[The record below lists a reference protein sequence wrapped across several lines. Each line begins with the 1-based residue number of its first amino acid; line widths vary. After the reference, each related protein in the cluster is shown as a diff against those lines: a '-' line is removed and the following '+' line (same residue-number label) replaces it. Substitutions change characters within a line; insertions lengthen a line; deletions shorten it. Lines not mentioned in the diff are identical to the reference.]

1 MPTNEELKALPSQRW
16 ADFAVGDCRPTL
28 PSASALAKAFEEQ
41 GRCGVD
47 DGSLDATVAGI
58 GWMYGGGVVTGF
70 RMHAR
75 GWSSAYCSPARLA
88 FRSYTRANP
97 TDRLGYVTR
106 VAYPLASLLL
116 TVYCV
121 LPAVCLLTGKSTF
134 PGDVNYYDG
143 VLLILLLFSVATSV
157 VLELRWS
164 CVPLRAW
171 WSDEKL

>member
-1 MPTNEELKALPSQRW
+1 
-16 ADFAVGDCRPTL
+16 
-28 PSASALAKAFEEQ
+28 
-41 GRCGVD
+41 
-47 DGSLDATVAGI
+47 
-58 GWMYGGGVVTGF
+58 
-70 RMHAR
+70 
-75 GWSSAYCSPARLA
+75 
-88 FRSYTRANP
+88 
-97 TDRLGYVTR
+97 VTR